1 MTLEELFKEAAQ
13 SNDAKTVYLRLVDI
27 YERCGKFEVRPTFA
41 VLLERTVAHVSYNV
55 QAEEELFQRL
65 VKKFGQSSKAWTL
78 FGQFYLTR
86 GRAAEARELLPR
98 SLKSLE
104 KRKRAVPFTRF
115 LHPRV

>member
-1 MTLEELFKEAAQ
+1 MPSLRYVHSSLPSLEA
-13 SNDAKTVYLRLVDI
+13 DR
-27 YERCGKFEVRPTFA
+27 G
-41 VLLERTVAHVSYNV
+41 

-86 GRAAEARELLPR
+86 GRPTEARDLLPR

-104 KRKRAVPFTRF
+104 KRKRA
-115 LHPRV
+115 

>member
-1 MTLEELFKEAAQ
+1 MHSSLPSLEA
-13 SNDAKTVYLRLVDI
+13 DR
-27 YERCGKFEVRPTFA
+27 G
-41 VLLERTVAHVSYNV
+41 

-86 GRAAEARELLPR
+86 GRPTEARDLLPR

-104 KRKRAVPFTRF
+104 KRKRA
-115 LHPRV
+115 